1 MTTTEI
7 LIAFG
12 GTMFFLLTGLLA
24 WIGGRVHKRL
34 DELTIMLD
42 AKLGSV
48 SASLSGIEKDLRNEL
63 TGLDRRVSRIEGRE
77 GAQ

>member
-12 GTMFFLLTGLLA
+12 GAMFLLLTGLLA
-24 WIGGRVHKRL
+24 WIGGRVHTRL
-34 DELTIMLD
+34 DELTVMLD
-42 AKLGSV
+42 TKLGAV

-77 GAQ
+77 SAQ